1 MPVPLKSQDVHHFLN
16 RNDEPDADDGS
27 VSDEE
32 TGASIAEGTMRI
44 QVLSAKEM
52 EFVLLDEQEKV
63 MVLDVSQLDTA
74 LSIDSLC
81 VGDGSGVD
89 L

>member
-16 RNDEPDADDGS
+16 RNEEPDAHEGS

-32 TGASIAEGTMRI
+32 TVAPIAEGTMSI
-44 QVLSAKEM
+44 QVLSTKEM
-52 EFVLLDEQEKV
+52 EFVLLDGQEKV
-63 MVLDVSQLDTA
+63 MVLDVSQLDIA

-81 VGDGSGVD
+81 VGDGCEVD